1 MSEVILI
8 QISLEFQLTYG
19 WSLEINDWSL
29 DIKGWS
35 LDISKVF

>member
-8 QISLEFQLTYG
+8 QISLEFLMTYG
-19 WSLEINDWSL
+19 WSLDINDCSL